1 MNNAKLWILAEQ
13 FEGEILRVSFEL
25 LGRATALKEKKG
37 CDVAAIIFGDN
48 LCEDELLKLIACGAD
63 YVVAIE
69 APELKYFDNEAYSK
83 CLLGLIDKH
92 DPEIIIAAATS
103 TGRTMMP
110 YVAMTAH
117 TGLTAD
123 CTVLEIDEDG
133 KLLQTRPAIGGNIMA
148 TIRTQ
153 GFLPQMATVRPHSSK
168 PALPIEG
175 RTGEIIRVA
184 GNEFDL
190 TSNVVRKELV
200 LSDEELLLQEADK
213 VVIVGRG
220 IKRAEN
226 IKLVRE
232 LCDVLGAAL
241 GATRDVVDRGWLS
254 YPHQV
259 GLSGKTISP
268 KLCVS
273 IGVSGAIQ
281 QLAGMQTADN
291 IVAINSDPEAQIF
304 KVADIGIVGDLFE
317 VLPVLIASL
326 REGMAN
332 PLREG
337 NSLHEGMSNP
347 LHEDVCHSSAKDTE
361 KGSRE
366 DV

>member
-13 FEGEILRVSFEL
+13 FEGKILKVSYEL
-25 LGRATALKEKKG
+25 LGRAKDLSEKKN
-37 CDVAAIIFGDN
+37 CLVAAVIFGDN
-48 LCEDELLKLIACGAD
+48 LGDAELQKLVDRGAD
-63 YVVAIE
+63 YVLAIE
-69 APELKYFDNEAYSK
+69 APELKYFDNEAYSR
-83 CLLGLIDKH
+83 CMLEMIDMYE
-92 DPEIIIAAATS
+92 PEIIIAAATS
-103 TGRTMMP
+103 TGRTLMP

-123 CTVLEIDEDG
+123 CTVLDIDEDG

-168 PALPIEG
+168 PAAPTEG
-175 RTGEIIRVA
+175 RVGEIIRVD
-184 GNEFDL
+184 GNDFDL
-190 TSNVVRKELV
+190 SSNVTRKELV
-200 LSDEELLLQEADK
+200 LSSEELQLQEADK

-226 IKLVRE
+226 IKLIRE
-232 LCDVLGAAL
+232 LCDLLGAAL

-259 GLSGKTISP
+259 GLSGKTIQP

-281 QLAGMQTADN
+281 QLAGMQTSEN
-291 IVAINSDPEAQIF
+291 IIAINSDPEAQIF
-304 KVADIGIVGDLFE
+304 KVADIGMVGDLFE
-317 VLPVLIASL
+317 IVPVLIDS
-326 REGMAN
+326 
-332 PLREG
+332 LREG
-337 NSLHEGMSNP
+337 NSIQLR
-347 LHEDVCHSSAKDTE
+347 E
-361 KGSRE
+361 KNGESL
-366 DV
+366 

>member
-1 MNNAKLWILAEQ
+1 MINAKLWILAEQ
-13 FEGEILRVSFEL
+13 FEGEISRVSYEL
-25 LGRATALKEKKG
+25 LGRATSLKEKKG
-37 CDVAAIIFGDN
+37 CDVAAVIFGDK
-48 LCEDELLKLIACGAD
+48 LSEDELQKLIACGVD

-69 APELKYFDNEAYSK
+69 APQLQYFDNEAYSK
-83 CLLGLIDKH
+83 CMLSLIDKYE
-92 DPEIIIAAATS
+92 PEIIIAAATS
-103 TGRTMMP
+103 TGRTLMP

-123 CTVLEIDEDG
+123 CTVLDIDEEG

-168 PALPIEG
+168 PAQPVAG
-175 RTGEIIRVA
+175 RKGEILRIN
-184 GNEFDL
+184 GDKFDL
-190 TSNVVRKELV
+190 ASNVVRKELV

-226 IKLVRE
+226 IQLVRE
-232 LCDVLGAAL
+232 LCDLLGAAL

-268 KLCVS
+268 KLCISV
-273 IGVSGAIQ
+273 GVSGAIQ
-281 QLAGMQTADN
+281 QLAGMQTSEN
-291 IVAINSDPEAQIF
+291 IVVINSDPEAQIF

-317 VLPVLIASL
+317 VLPVLINSL
-326 REGMAN
+326 REGKISQ
-332 PLREG
+332 LREG
-337 NSLHEGMSNP
+337 SHSVKDSEKARIREG
-347 LHEDVCHSSAKDTE
+347 L
-361 KGSRE
+361 
-366 DV
+366 